1 MQCPLAKDPDIVPD
15 WMASIDIL
23 AGEHGCLLI
32 EMGRSLRSSGIAAT
46 LV

>member
-23 AGEHGCLLI
+23 AGEHGCR
-32 EMGRSLRSSGIAAT
+32 RSLRSSGIAAT